1 MKIRA
6 LISGAIPLAL
16 AALLLW
22 SPWSVQTR
30 AQSAASADRVTISDL
45 VLANRMLVAPDMGV
59 LNVYGH
65 VSYRS
70 RTNPNHFFIA
80 RNMAAGLVTA
90 ADIYE
95 SDLDGNPVE
104 GNPSELYA
112 ERFIDAEIYRARPD
126 VMAVVTAETPE
137 FVAFSVSSVPMHGNN
152 PPPIVDIRTFDG
164 GQSGRVSTPTL
175 GRSLAQALGRRNT
188 LLLPGRGA
196 VIVSS
201 TIDGV
206 VSSANG
212 LRENMRTQLMAASLA
227 GTITYLDFTP
237 RPADAARQGGA
248 QATGGRG
255 AGGRGN
261 ASAAADRAPGGRPW
275 NYWKFLANAEL
286 ARESRE
292 PGRSAPVSPS
302 NGDPDTALIHEL
314 VLASRILSTTEAGII
329 PGAYGHVS
337 ARSRTN
343 PNHYYISTD
352 KSPGSI
358 TAADMIENDLDSKA
372 AVPTDKAQFSE
383 IFIHGEIYKARP
395 DVMAIVH
402 AHTPELV
409 SFGISSVPLRPVLL
423 GATFIGDGL
432 PIYDI
437 RSYTG
442 GYPSPVGCAH
452 CISTPELGQA
462 LAGVLGNKGAAL
474 LLDHGIAVVETSLP
488 ALVSRAYDMRMNAL
502 IQQMALSLG
511 GNVSYLEGSQ
521 SSANPPNPAA
531 WEYWTRTASNR

>member
-6 LISGAIPLAL
+6 YISGILPLAL

-22 SPWSVQTR
+22 STWPVQAR
-30 AQSAASADRVTISDL
+30 AQSAGPADQTAISDL
-45 VLANRMLVAPDMGV
+45 VLANRMLSTPDMGI
-59 LNVYGH
+59 LNVHGH

-90 ADIYE
+90 ADIYK
-95 SDLDGNPVE
+95 SGLDGNPVD
-104 GNPSELYA
+104 GSPPGLYA

-126 VMAVVTAETPE
+126 VMAIVTAETPE
-137 FVAFSVSSVPMHGNN
+137 FVAFSVSSVPVHGNN
-152 PPPIVDIRTFDG
+152 PPPVVDIRTFSG
-164 GQSGRVSTPTL
+164 GQSALVSTP
-175 GRSLAQALGRRNT
+175 ALGRALAQTLGQRST
-188 LLLPGRGA
+188 LLLQGRGA

-201 TIDGV
+201 TIDGAV
-206 VSSANG
+206 GSANG
-212 LRENMRTQLMAASLA
+212 LRESMRTQLMATSLG

-237 RPADAARQGGA
+237 RPAAAAPQGGA
-248 QATGGRG
+248 QAAGGRG

-261 ASAAADRAPGGRPW
+261 ASATAVPVPGGRPW
-275 NYWKFLANAEL
+275 NYWKFLATAEL
-286 ARESRE
+286 ARERRE
-292 PGRSAPVSPS
+292 SGNTPPVSSP
-302 NGDPDTALIHEL
+302 NGNPDTALIDDI

-329 PGAYGHVS
+329 PGPRGHVS

-343 PNHYYISTD
+343 PDHYYISTD
-352 KSPGSI
+352 ISPGSI
-358 TAADMIENDLDSKA
+358 TAADMLENDLDSKA

-402 AHTPELV
+402 AHTTELV
-409 SFGISSVPLRPVLL
+409 SFGMSSVPLRPVLL
-423 GATFIGDGL
+423 GASFIGDGL
-432 PIYDI
+432 PVYDI
-437 RSYTG
+437 RKYTG
-442 GYPSPVGCAH
+442 GYRSPVGCAH

-474 LLDHGIAVVETSLP
+474 LLDHGIAVVESSLS

-502 IQQMALSLG
+502 IQHMALSLG
-511 GNVSYLEGSQ
+511 GSVNYLEGARPA
-521 SSANPPNPAA
+521 ANPPNPAD
-531 WEYWTRTASNR
+531 WEYWTRSVSNR